1 MKPFS
6 ATVSTASPNSHEA
19 QAQVV
24 EGLPRPLDRSRV
36 PAFLE
41 TYGYI
46 ARDSLEWWDA
56 PLPELTLQVRGHEK
70 VGKHSYYAVDCSLSR
85 PGQWQSPYLTWRS
98 SLRLTHLR
106 AGLHDRVKQE
116 LGDSYKKCFDGVH
129 FAHRYALNGTTA
141 RLDAWCRKLANS
153 ITAKQAT
160 PAVAAF
166 TLQLLGVPD
175 SAAMDASRSPDQSP
189 GKDVR
194 EGDAASQASL
204 AHPAQSP
211 DFAGEAALDAL
222 NPFSEDLF
230 GGEGAD
236 EEEEEEAAYPHFS
249 GSDVFGEEEDR
260 VGTRARA

>member
-175 SAAMDASRSPDQSP
+175 SA
-189 GKDVR
+189 
-194 EGDAASQASL
+194 SQASL